1 MSKSH
6 HPLQAH
12 FPSASSLV
20 YGCMGLGGSWD
31 ASEPLSEVVVD
42 RAQAAVEAALAIGI
56 TVFDH
61 ADIYCRGKSESV
73 FGALFKRQPSLRD
86 RLVLQSKCGIR
97 FADEQ
102 FVGRYDLSAAHIERS
117 VEDSLRR
124 LGTERLDLLLLHR
137 PDPLLEPAEVAEAF
151 TRLRSAGKVGQL
163 GVSNMNAA
171 QMQWLGSAL
180 DAPLAANQLEL
191 SLAKLD
197 AFEAGTTFNDPQA
210 LQRPASLAWAGTLEH
225 CQRQGIQLQAWGALA
240 RGLFTGAAP
249 ADAAAPVLRTVAL
262 VRELAE
268 RHGTTPESIV
278 LAWLLRHP
286 ARIQPV
292 IGTVDPARIQ
302 ACGDATRVLLSR
314 EQWFALY
321 VAARGGALP

>member
-6 HPLQAH
+6 HPLPAH

-102 FVGRYDLSAAHIERS
+102 FVGRYDLSAA
-117 VEDSLRR
+117 
-124 LGTERLDLLLLHR
+124 
-137 PDPLLEPAEVAEAF
+137 
-151 TRLRSAGKVGQL
+151 
-163 GVSNMNAA
+163 
-171 QMQWLGSAL
+171 
-180 DAPLAANQLEL
+180 
-191 SLAKLD
+191 
-197 AFEAGTTFNDPQA
+197 
-210 LQRPASLAWAGTLEH
+210 
-225 CQRQGIQLQAWGALA
+225 
-240 RGLFTGAAP
+240 
-249 ADAAAPVLRTVAL
+249 
-262 VRELAE
+262 
-268 RHGTTPESIV
+268 
-278 LAWLLRHP
+278 
-286 ARIQPV
+286 
-292 IGTVDPARIQ
+292 
-302 ACGDATRVLLSR
+302 
-314 EQWFALY
+314 
-321 VAARGGALP
+321 